1 MVFLLTLVSCRF
13 KSDFLFFMDPYTWE
27 ALKSRSIEWKQLKS
41 LLHDT
46 GYRMRPVITE
56 PGENSEALLT
66 DTIKEN
72 NPGQVFISSLFP
84 FDIASFASRYP
95 QILFIQEAGP
105 ASSFNPGSRNRLS
118 AGSPSGGLKTPN
130 LVRIIYERNEAL
142 HLAGELVG
150 RLFGDPSF
158 ERFFQSHFKKQY
170 PRKAGILFYSL
181 SETSRLEAAAFKEG
195 FIKAA
200 DPGLLVVQEIDNL
213 EDRAKARRLLEKM
226 KEDGV
231 VITLLKTYTLNTF
244 CLDFM
249 QKEGGLAVIEDW
261 TGFRVYEDVVLM
273 SVEEDFIDTLKNL
286 LNTRSESGPAGR
298 RAASVKGTV
307 RLKWGKAFDL
317 PYEIKREADDGP

>member
-1 MVFLLTLVSCRF
+1 
-13 KSDFLFFMDPYTWE
+13 MDPYTWE

-41 LLHDT
+41 LLHDN
-46 GYRMRPVITE
+46 GYRIRPVITE
-56 PGENSEALLT
+56 PGEDSEALLT

-105 ASSFNPGSRNRLS
+105 ASSRLKSDETTFNPGSRNQLS

-150 RLFGDPSF
+150 RLFVDPSF
-158 ERFFQSHFKKQY
+158 ERFFQYHFKKQY
-170 PRKAGILFYSL
+170 PLKAGILFYSL

-213 EDRAKARRLLEKM
+213 EDRAKTRRLLEKM

-261 TGFRVYEDVVLM
+261 PGFRVFEDVVLM

-286 LNTRSESGPAGR
+286 LSTRSESGLAGR
-298 RAASVKGTV
+298 RDASVKGTV
-307 RLKWGKAFDL
+307 RLKWEKAFDL
-317 PYEIKREADDGP
+317 PYEINREADDGP

>member
-72 NPGQVFISSLFP
+72 KPGQ
-84 FDIASFASRYP
+84 
-95 QILFIQEAGP
+95 
-105 ASSFNPGSRNRLS
+105 
-118 AGSPSGGLKTPN
+118 
-130 LVRIIYERNEAL
+130 
-142 HLAGELVG
+142 
-150 RLFGDPSF
+150 
-158 ERFFQSHFKKQY
+158 
-170 PRKAGILFYSL
+170 
-181 SETSRLEAAAFKEG
+181 G
-195 FIKAA
+195 FIKAPDA
-200 DPGLLVVQEIDNL
+200 GIKVVQEIDKL
-213 EDRAKARRLLEKM
+213 EDRAKARRILEKM